1 MWLSR
6 WGEAREGL
14 AKFYYSN
21 DNLAITGNYKG
32 GKKEG
37 IWEFYD
43 EDGKLTKKVNY
54 VNDDVEEEVV
64 YWNNRIKIRKKN
76 LKDGRKVKKTIKSRK
91 IF

>member
-1 MWLSR
+1 MTKLYYKKNHK
-6 WGEAREGL
+6 L
-14 AKFYYSN
+14 A
-21 DNLAITGNYKG
+21 AIGNYKA

-37 IWEFYD
+37 IWKFYD

-54 VNDDVEEEVV
+54 VNDIAEEEVV

-76 LKDGRKVKKTIKSRK
+76 LKDGRKVKKTIKNGR